1 MEDGSADIRYE
12 EAARLLPPR
21 FRAAAC
27 AFPDW
32 KKMQVEEF
40 RLRVGHPPTALTAEG
55 EFTLPYF
62 GADGVLT
69 TRDLEQMV
77 DLLTESSRYACSE
90 TLRQGYLMLRGG
102 FRLGLCGS
110 AVMREGNCTDL
121 REFSSLAL
129 RIPRECCG
137 VSDTVVGELF
147 DAGRFQSTL
156 IFSPPGGGKTTLLRD
171 MIRNLSDGTANRPA
185 LRVGVIDERGELA
198 ATVKGAAQMSLGCHT
213 DVLDGIG
220 KAAGIEMLLRTM
232 NPQVIAVDEIT
243 AREDIAALLHAAN
256 CGVALLAT
264 IHAANL
270 AELKRKPLYRNMAA
284 ANVFL
289 RIVEIVQEHEKRSY
303 RVGEFR

>member
-1 MEDGSADIRYE
+1 
-12 EAARLLPPR
+12 LLPPR

-40 RLRVGHPPTALTAEG
+40 RLRVGHSPTALTAEG

-62 GADGVLT
+62 GADGMLT

-171 MIRNLSDGTANRPA
+171 MIRNLSDGTANRSA